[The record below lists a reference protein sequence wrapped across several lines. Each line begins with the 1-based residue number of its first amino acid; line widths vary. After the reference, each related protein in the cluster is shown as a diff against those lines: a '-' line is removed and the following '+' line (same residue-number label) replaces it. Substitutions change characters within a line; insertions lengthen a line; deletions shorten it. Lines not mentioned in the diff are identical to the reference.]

1 MITAG
6 DVMPLLLEACHS
18 FREAWEREVQ
28 EENLDEDSPT
38 GRLGY
43 LDAGDFIRHLVQLRL
58 DGVVDEFPAVF
69 EVIERLVLEGDD
81 YVQNLAIIGYLEGMQ
96 MMTVTGAGLD
106 PETDFRPFCTPTLDM
121 WWDRINRFWA
131 GDATALND

>member
-1 MITAG
+1 
-6 DVMPLLLEACHS
+6 MPLLLEACPS

-28 EENLDEDSPT
+28 EENLDEDSPA
-38 GRLGY
+38 GRLFY
-43 LDAGDFIRHLVQLRL
+43 LDAGAVIRHLVQLRL

-69 EVIERLVLEGDD
+69 EVLERLVLEGDD

-96 MMTVTGAGLD
+96 MMTVTGAALD
-106 PETDFRPFCTPTLDM
+106 PETDFRPFCTATLDT